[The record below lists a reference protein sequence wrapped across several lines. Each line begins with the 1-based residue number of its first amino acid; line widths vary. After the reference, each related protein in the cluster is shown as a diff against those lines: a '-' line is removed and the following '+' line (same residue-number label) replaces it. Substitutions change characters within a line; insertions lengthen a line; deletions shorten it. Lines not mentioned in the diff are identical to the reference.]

1 ARRRRCD
8 RGRAPFRGDGRRH
21 PRPAGASRV
30 GRAAGRGGGGGR
42 RERPEGR
49 AGAAG
54 VVRRVPGEGAAMS
67 AVKFQGITPYLHY
80 EDAAASLDWLARVL
94 GFDEI
99 SRYVDDGGRGRE
111 DENRVGART
120 IRLSGRDCCHWGM

>member
-1 ARRRRCD
+1 GGVGRGGQRGGGAGGAAGLRLPPAGRRACGRGRVAFGGDRRR
-8 RGRAPFRGDGRRH
+8 AA
-21 PRPAGASRV
+21 RPARASRV

-80 EDAAASLDWLARVL
+80 EDAAASLAWLARRF
-94 GFDEI
+94 GC
-99 SRYVDDGGRGRE
+99 DGGARS
-111 DENRVGART
+111 VGGA
-120 IRLSGRDCCHWGM
+120 